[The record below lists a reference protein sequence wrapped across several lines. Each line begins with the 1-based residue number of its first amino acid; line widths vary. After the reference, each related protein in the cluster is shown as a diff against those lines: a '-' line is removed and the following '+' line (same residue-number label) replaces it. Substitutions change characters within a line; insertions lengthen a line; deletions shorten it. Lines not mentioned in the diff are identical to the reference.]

1 MASFSPSAFELPEG
15 LVVRNG
21 KAYLGFAP
29 LGRIVEIGPNGA
41 QRTYATVP
49 AGYADGYL
57 TGMVFDAAGN
67 LFVAS
72 TRNNPG
78 ATKVVPAIYKIPP
91 TIDGGLVDHPFAT
104 DPNLVFPNGLA
115 FDTRGTLYV
124 TDSATGVVLAVSAE
138 GKVSTWA
145 SGPALSGSPSCPAPL
160 PFPMGANGIV
170 MTPESAFVANTAK
183 GSIVRISILPDGS
196 AGAQTTLFE
205 DCRYVGL
212 DGLAR
217 ATDGSLW
224 IAQNGAPGR
233 ILRATESGDVS
244 VVHAGAPLDGPA
256 SLAFDR
262 EGKSLLVTNAAFFS
276 VAADGGAP
284 APSLLRYGPLP

>member
-1 MASFSPSAFELPEG
+1 M
-15 LVVRNG
+15 RNG
-21 KAYLGFAP
+21 KAYVGFAP
-29 LGRIVEIGPNGA
+29 LGRIVEIAPDGA
-41 QRTYATVP
+41 RRTYATIP
-49 AGYADGYL
+49 PGYADGYL
-57 TGMVFDAAGN
+57 TGMAFDAAGN

-91 TIDGGLVDHPFAT
+91 TIDGGAVDRPFAT
-104 DPNLVFPNGLA
+104 DPNMVFPNGVA
-115 FDTRGTLYV
+115 FDSRGTLYV
-124 TDSATGVVLAVSAE
+124 TDSALGVVFAVSPE

-145 SGPALSGSPSCPAPL
+145 TGQALSGSPPCPGPL

-170 MTPESAFVANTAK
+170 MTPGNVFVANTAK
-183 GSIVRISILPDGS
+183 GSVVRISILPDGS

-217 ATDGSLW
+217 ASDGSLW

-233 ILRATESGDVS
+233 ILRATEAGDVS

-256 SLAFDR
+256 SLAF
-262 EGKSLLVTNAAFFS
+262 ETSGNSLLVTNAAFFS
-276 VAADGGAP
+276 VAADSGAP
-284 APSLLRYGPLP
+284 APSLLRYGPLR